1 MDNNYPPDDQPTRRR
16 RPDDQPTRR
25 QAPLDPDQRHVPT
38 RAQRRPRGGLLKSSR
53 PSVADEAARQA
64 AERAAQYQPPPPP
77 PPESGYPPP
86 PPPEPRSKG
95 LSVPWWVFLLV
106 ILAVAGITCGLW
118 GLVLTNRGET
128 STVLGPTPT
137 PIFVVITSTPTLPPA
152 GDIETGTP
160 DGSGAVGEGP
170 TETPTLEPAT
180 ATPAITSGATV
191 IIVGTEGDGLNVRQ
205 GPGVSFDPVCLAR
218 DGDQFTIGEGPRD
231 GDGFTWWEVTQVDN
245 PDCFGWAVEPFL
257 QVVLP

>member
-1 MDNNYPPDDQPTRRR
+1 
-16 RPDDQPTRR
+16 
-25 QAPLDPDQRHVPT
+25 
-38 RAQRRPRGGLLKSSR
+38 
-53 PSVADEAARQA
+53 
-64 AERAAQYQPPPPP
+64 
-77 PPESGYPPP
+77 
-86 PPPEPRSKG
+86 
-95 LSVPWWVFLLV
+95 VPWWVFLLV

-152 GDIETGTP
+152 GGVETGTP
-160 DGSGAVGEGP
+160 DSSGAVGEGP
-170 TETPTLEPAT
+170 TETPTPEAAT
-180 ATPAITSGATV
+180 ATPAVTSGATI

-205 GPGVSFDPVCLAR
+205 GPGVSYDPVCLAR
-218 DGDQFTIGEGPRD
+218 DGDQFTIGEGPRE